1 MAQNNSQRPV
11 ALQTVNRCLIAT
23 IQIELYEA
31 ALASFREDL
40 LNSVQAS
47 DIDAVILD
55 VSAIDVMDAHD
66 FEALRRTAA
75 TVKLMGVKAIVV
87 GLRPGIAS
95 TLVDMDVS
103 LEGLTTT
110 LTVADAF
117 LLLEPE
123 EAVTTELFEAPDSE
137 EETDAQTTDSDRDNE

>member
-1 MAQNNSQRPV
+1 MAQSNGQRPV

-23 IQIELYEA
+23 IQIELYAA
-31 ALASFREDL
+31 ALASFRADL
-40 LNSVQAS
+40 LNSVQTS

-55 VSAIDVMDAHD
+55 VSAINVMDAHD

-75 TVKLMGVKAIVV
+75 IVKLMGVKAIVV

-103 LEGLTTT
+103 LEGLTTA

-123 EAVTTELFEAPDSE
+123 EEVTKELLEASE
-137 EETDAQTTDSDRDNE
+137 SDEETDAQPTDSDPDNE

>member
-1 MAQNNSQRPV
+1 MTQSNSQRPV

-23 IQIELYEA
+23 IQIELNEA

-40 LNSVQAS
+40 LDSVQAS
-47 DIDAVILD
+47 DIEAVILD

-75 TVKLMGVKAIVV
+75 MVKLIGVKAIVV

-95 TLVDMDVS
+95 TLVDMGVS
-103 LEGLTTT
+103 LEGLTTA
-110 LTVADAF
+110 LTVEDAF
-117 LLLEPE
+117 PLLEPE
-123 EAVTTELFEAPDSE
+123 RAVIEELLEAPDSE
-137 EETDAQTTDSDRDNE
+137 EETDAQARDSHRDDG